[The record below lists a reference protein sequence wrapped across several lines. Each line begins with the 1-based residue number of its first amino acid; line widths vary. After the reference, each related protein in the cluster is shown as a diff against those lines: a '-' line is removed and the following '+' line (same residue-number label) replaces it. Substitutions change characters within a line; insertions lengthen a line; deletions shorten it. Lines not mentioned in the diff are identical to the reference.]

1 MRLQLS
7 LLPFFSAF
15 LLCHGGLWKTLHWEQ
30 ANFGLSRH
38 VAEWC
43 LWMNSEI
50 SQDFFI
56 SAMDKSRQTQPNAHL
71 TRSPWIG
78 ASMCTLSLS
87 QPLPVSFY
95 FWNQPF
101 SRRLTFTLIYINS
114 HNLRT
119 LFLLFLSSLDNEF
132 ILIGYFKQRVQCRTT
147 RGVLKI
153 EIYWQRLTHRA
164 CMGEASSYWWAPAFN
179 PHWFSMHNK
188 GKD

>member
-1 MRLQLS
+1 
-7 LLPFFSAF
+7 
-15 LLCHGGLWKTLHWEQ
+15 
-30 ANFGLSRH
+30 
-38 VAEWC
+38 
-43 LWMNSEI
+43 
-50 SQDFFI
+50 
-56 SAMDKSRQTQPNAHL
+56 
-71 TRSPWIG
+71 
-78 ASMCTLSLS
+78 MCTLSLS

-164 CMGEASSYWWAPAFN
+164 CMGEASSY
-179 PHWFSMHNK
+179 
-188 GKD
+188 